1 MPYVYHKNVS
11 TGDIHIAPDKIYAD
25 QTARLAATFVTADID
40 KLLKQTSD
48 GSFWRVTAAG
58 SPGTSVPFTPP
69 VPVVGDIDK
78 VPFVVSDGASGVKY
92 SYEAASKKAPS
103 ITEVFDM
110 ADFPTPSGGVIT
122 LPTGKYLIK
131 ANLVTSDRFFIGAG
145 STVTIEIDDSRVNS
159 LTYVGTGT
167 LFTSTNA
174 TNFILQEFQVILA
187 GNGATLFDITG
198 GVFRWF
204 GGAGVFVGTGQSI
217 GTATTP
223 IVSVID
229 TVAFFG
235 FEEGFTSDSPFI
247 SYFRELSLE
256 PSAIGS
262 GTALTLDDG
271 TGAFAT
277 FDDITATLT
286 ASQSLID
293 IKPCIGT
300 RVSIRDVKKS
310 PAGAFFKAGTTG
322 PIASFTDTST
332 PNTAVSVTNDGGD
345 ALFTSVGHGLNVGEL
360 PIHTTFTEST
370 YNTSTYVVTEV
381 PSADTYKIG
390 IAYVSDD
397 SGLFSTTTCQVNDV
411 GHGRSNGECVSIFGT
426 INFGGGYKIFNAQ
439 TDTFE
444 ITLGKAFPGS
454 ESTGNWDTSS
464 LDETSAFVV
473 ATDNGDQKDS
483 NNRGSLVVGG
493 NAVATTINLQNQFE
507 FLNLGGNAVAAGDI
521 ELWTVTNATTGEM
534 RYDGISPVNVDYN
547 GLITAK
553 SLAVSNRFNF
563 RLLKNGSPLPSPDNV
578 DIPLG
583 VGNTFQSSPLHWSLL
598 VNPGDLL
605 VMKVANADNQDDIT
619 IDTLKIFIT
628 R

>member
-25 QTARLAATFVTADID
+25 QTARLAATFITADID

-58 SPGTSVPFTPP
+58 APGTSVPFTPP

-78 VPFVVSDGASGVKY
+78 APFVVSDGASGVKFA
-92 SYEAASKKAPS
+92 YEAASKKAPS

-131 ANLVTSDRFFIGAG
+131 ANLVTADRFAIGAG
-145 STVTIEIDDSRVNS
+145 STVTIQTDDSRGNS

-167 LFTSTNA
+167 LFTATNA
-174 TNFILQEFQVILA
+174 ANFILQEFQVILA

-204 GGAGVFVGTGQSI
+204 GGAGIFVGTGQSI

-310 PAGAFFKAGTTG
+310 PTGAFFKAGTTG
-322 PIASFTDTST
+322 PITSFTDTST

-360 PIHTTFTEST
+360 PIHTTFPESS
-370 YNTSTYVVTEV
+370 YNTSTSVVTEV

-390 IAYVSDD
+390 IAYVSDS
-397 SGLFSTTTCQVNDV
+397 SGLFSTTTCQIDDV
-411 GHGRSNGECVSIFGT
+411 AHGLANGCCVSIFGT
-426 INFGGGYKIFNAQ
+426 INFGGGYKIFNVQ

-483 NNRGSLVVGG
+483 ANIGSFVVGG
-493 NAVATTINLQNQFE
+493 NATPTTINTKDVFE
-507 FLNLGGNAVAAGDI
+507 NLNLGGNAVAASDI
-521 ELWTVTNATTGEM
+521 ELWTLTNATTGEI
-534 RYDGISPVNVDYN
+534 RYDGISP
-547 GLITAK
+547 AP
-553 SLAVSNRFNF
+553 VSYTGTLSAISSGGPQRFDF
-563 RLLKNGSPLPSPDNV
+563 QLLENGSPLAAPDNV
-578 DIPLG
+578 DIPIEVSTTLRA
-583 VGNTFQSSPLHWSLL
+583 SPLQWS
-598 VNPGDLL
+598 VIAHPGDLFR
-605 VMKVANADNQDDIT
+605 MQVANRDGTSNIT
-619 IDTLKIFIT
+619 IDTLKVSVK
-628 R
+628 